1 VVVVNSYTVSAVEPA
16 TRSSST
22 PMRHLDGDSRENP
35 SSQIPTLCLVKPE
48 PAWADFCG
56 SGGIFLLLGPPA
68 STWAV
73 SVSLTGI
80 RLGVRP
86 SNPKVLQS
94 FRAIQAPDLSDS
106 IHGLCQKC
114 ARRTSAIVLTGS
126 CRVGSKGDVTGRT
139 SIGAGEGSQ
148 EYSLRAGIGG

>member
-1 VVVVNSYTVSAVEPA
+1 MGFPNS
-16 TRSSST
+16 
-22 PMRHLDGDSRENP
+22 
-35 SSQIPTLCLVKPE
+35 
-48 PAWADFCG
+48 
-56 SGGIFLLLGPPA
+56 GPP
-68 STWAV
+68 SLTRAV
-73 SVSLTGI
+73 SVSLTGHSSG
-80 RLGVRP
+80 RSGMH
-86 SNPKVLQS
+86 PKVLKS